1 MRSTI
6 GAMKPMARELLSL
19 LVAGLAVLGGSLACK
34 GGSSSSGTPSGPV
47 EPASALSGSK
57 KEYAGHWEG
66 GGVTLDISSSAVSY
80 EKKSGNTSTSING
93 VLDHFEGDDIVVKIL
108 IATSTLKVSSPP
120 TKTGADWK
128 MTVEGVE
135 VTRK

>member
-1 MRSTI
+1 
-6 GAMKPMARELLSL
+6 MKNLGREIAGVIL
-19 LVAGLAVLGGSLACK
+19 AGLLVLGGSLACK

-47 EPASALSGSK
+47 EPASAITGSK

-66 GGVTLDISSSAVSY
+66 GGVTLDVSSTGVSY

-93 VLDHFEGDDIVVKIL
+93 SLDHFEGDDIVVKIL
-108 IATSTLKVSSPP
+108 IATATIKVSSPP
-120 TKTGADWK
+120 TKVGADWK

>member
-1 MRSTI
+1 MVKHLVRD
-6 GAMKPMARELLSL
+6 LLSVVL
-19 LVAGLAVLGGSLACK
+19 ALAVVLGATLACK
-34 GGSSSSGTPSGPV
+34 GGGSSGTPSGPV
-47 EPASALSGSK
+47 EPASALSSTK

-80 EKKSGNTSTSING
+80 VNKQGNTSTTLNG
-93 VLDHFEGDDIVVKIL
+93 TLDHFEGDDIVIKIL
-108 IATSTLKVSSPP
+108 IPTSTLKVTSPP
-120 TKTGADWK
+120 TLVGGEWK

>member
-1 MRSTI
+1 MV
-6 GAMKPMARELLSL
+6 KPFVREVLSVVL
-19 LVAGLAVLGGSLACK
+19 ALAVVLGATLACK
-34 GGSSSSGTPSGPV
+34 GGSGSSGTPSGPI
-47 EPASALSGSK
+47 EPASALSSTK

-80 EKKSGNTSTSING
+80 VNKQGNTSTTLNG
-93 VLDHFEGDDIVVKIL
+93 TLDHFEGDDIVIKIL
-108 IATSTLKVSSPP
+108 IPTSTLKVTSPP
-120 TKTGADWK
+120 TLTGGEWK